1 MKVAWW
7 FLCSVSL
14 VFGQS
19 PLQQKEQEL
28 KALKLKEQEI
38 NAEIE
43 RLKLAN
49 CLTLLQ
55 YPGYPVSAQ
64 PLQTIQHAAYAMGFD
79 CNYKM
84 PAWTFHVVIPDITF
98 GNVSRSNDFRVDS
111 SASCGSSVE
120 QDYFI
125 RKQNEDGTFSHDGF
139 GFDRG
144 HLIPSADFKWSPIG
158 LSETYFYSNMSPQR
172 PQFNR
177 ESWAEV
183 EGLVRKMV
191 EAEKKN
197 LYVLTAPILSGA
209 LKTVERSVH
218 QLKIPDWHY
227 KIVAD
232 LSEETPR
239 GMAFLMPNR
248 KCEYRPSHYVVS
260 IDSIEKLTG
269 LDFFPNLTDSLERK
283 IESFADFTAW
293 KTQSNSNDIE
303 PLNALELPKG
313 YFNTEQALSKVG
325 ATCTIVGK
333 VVSAKFSAK
342 SEATFLN
349 LDQSFPKQIFS
360 VMIWKDGRRNFSY
373 KPEADLLGKYIAVTG
388 KVSLDKNGTPG
399 ITVDK
404 EEQIQV
410 WEDDFSKD

>member
-1 MKVAWW
+1 
-7 FLCSVSL
+7 
-14 VFGQS
+14 
-19 PLQQKEQEL
+19 
-28 KALKLKEQEI
+28 
-38 NAEIE
+38 
-43 RLKLAN
+43 
-49 CLTLLQ
+49 
-55 YPGYPVSAQ
+55 
-64 PLQTIQHAAYAMGFD
+64 
-79 CNYKM
+79 
-84 PAWTFHVVIPDITF
+84 
-98 GNVSRSNDFRVDS
+98 
-111 SASCGSSVE
+111 
-120 QDYFI
+120 
-125 RKQNEDGTFSHDGF
+125 
-139 GFDRG
+139 
-144 HLIPSADFKWSPIG
+144 IPSADFKWSPIG

-197 LYVLTAPILSGA
+197 LYVLTAPILSGT
-209 LKTVERSVH
+209 LKSVERSVN

>member
-1 MKVAWW
+1 MKWVWW
-7 FLCSVSL
+7 FFCSASL
-14 VFGQS
+14 VYGQS

-43 RLKLAN
+43 RLKLMQ
-49 CLTLLQ
+49 CLNLLQ
-55 YPGYPVSAQ
+55 YPGYPASPQ
-64 PLQTIQHAAYAMGFD
+64 PLEILEHSAYAMGFD

-232 LSEETPR
+232 ISNQTPR